1 MAAVS
6 TAALDIRPMG
16 RSDLALGIDWAAAE
30 GWNPGLHDAGSF
42 FAADPGGFLLG
53 SMAGEPVGMISV
65 VAYGRGFG
73 FLGFYIVCPAWR
85 GQGHGLA
92 LWHAGMARLAG
103 RVVGLDGVPAQ
114 QDNYRRSGFEL
125 AWNNVRWQGTA
136 AGVGEAPAGI
146 ETFDTLQLGA
156 LLDYDAAMFPGER
169 RLFMRHWLQQPG
181 SIVRVARH
189 NDAPA
194 GLGVIRPCRSG
205 WKIGPLFA
213 DAPRIAD
220 ALYRALVAAV
230 PAGDPVQLDVPAP
243 HDEAVALARRHG
255 LTPVFETARMYA
267 GPAPALPMQRLYGIT
282 SFELG

>member
-1 MAAVS
+1 MNAPLS
-6 TAALDIRPMG
+6 IRPMQ
-16 RSDLALGIDWAAAE
+16 RHELDLGIDWAAAE

-42 FAADPGGFLLG
+42 HAADPGGFLIG
-53 SMAGEPVGMISV
+53 RANGEPVGMISV

-73 FLGFYIVCPAWR
+73 FLGFYIVSPTWR
-85 GQGHGLA
+85 GQGHGFA
-92 LWHAGMARLAG
+92 LWQAGMARLAG

-114 QDNYRRSGFEL
+114 QANYRKSGFEL
-125 AWNNVRWQGTA
+125 AWNNVRWQGEAVADTS
-136 AGVGEAPAGI
+136 APAGI
-146 ETFDTLQLGA
+146 EAFDVAQLDA
-156 LLDYDAAMFPGER
+156 LLAYDAAMFPDDR

-189 NDAPA
+189 DDAPA

-213 DAPRIAD
+213 DSPRIAD

-230 PAGDPVQLDVPAP
+230 PAGDSVQLDVPAP

-255 LTPVFETARMYA
+255 LKPVFETARMYA